1 MFQVPKTWP
10 RALGLPV
17 EARASFAFTGD
28 GELWDGG
35 HSHQGRCYGSVEHTF
50 VSSIYVYCAGFF
62 SPHLA
67 FLSFLVW
74 FGLAEFSPSTWNG
87 LPLPL

>member
-1 MFQVPKTWP
+1 MFQVPASWP

-50 VSSIYVYCAGFF
+50 VCSIYVYCVW
-62 SPHLA
+62 L
-67 FLSFLVW
+67 FLSTFFFFFFVFLFC
-74 FGLAEFSPSTWNG
+74 FGLD
-87 LPLPL
+87 